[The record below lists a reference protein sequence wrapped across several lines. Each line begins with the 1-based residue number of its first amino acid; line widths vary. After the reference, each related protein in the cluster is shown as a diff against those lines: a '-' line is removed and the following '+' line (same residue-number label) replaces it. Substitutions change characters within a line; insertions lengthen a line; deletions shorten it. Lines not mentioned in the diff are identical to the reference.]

1 MPSVGVI
8 AIRRSVD
15 PGEAP
20 YATRLDAGSFAVAP
34 RLVSVL
40 APEDADS
47 PLGSLVSVISP
58 AELDAVEDRLC
69 SFLQLP
75 GVLGPIP
82 RQVRALYA
90 RDPYPVWGD
99 IYLADPLIGQ
109 ERKRY
114 VVVSPNAWN
123 SVAPTATIVRT
134 TTATKHDHVAFPPVQ
149 RGKAH
154 ACCGEA
160 TSVPRNALRLASRDR
175 PIPSTLTLGDMVSI
189 ARGIATTHQLG
200 DAVRRAG
207 VETL

>member
-58 AELDAVEDRLC
+58 AELEAVEDRLC

-99 IYLADPLIGQ
+99 IYLADPLIGGA
-109 ERKRY
+109 
-114 VVVSPNAWN
+114 S
-123 SVAPTATIVRT
+123 
-134 TTATKHDHVAFPPVQ
+134 
-149 RGKAH
+149 
-154 ACCGEA
+154 A
-160 TSVPRNALRLASRDR
+160 TSS
-175 PIPSTLTLGDMVSI
+175 
-189 ARGIATTHQLG
+189 
-200 DAVRRAG
+200 
-207 VETL
+207 